1 MGKLESG
8 DRHET
13 KPVHL
18 AIQFIMAILFVTGS
32 LALRLAWPNFC
43 GPNLSDG
50 RGVLDR
56 LAPRAYFPERRYAA
70 SLPIS
75 ALS

>member
-1 MGKLESG
+1 M
-8 DRHET
+8 
-13 KPVHL
+13 
-18 AIQFIMAILFVTGS
+18 ILFVTGS
-32 LALRLAWPNFC
+32 LALRPAWPNFC
-43 GPNLSDG
+43 GTNLSDG

-56 LAPRAYFPERRYAA
+56 LTPRAYFRERRYAA